1 MKSILWS
8 ISGTLMLVTA
18 VVLEGIPNP
27 AWPLS
32 AAAGICFYL
41 AGIQGYLASRRK
53 KAGKSDDESQA

>member
-1 MKSILWS
+1 
-8 ISGTLMLVTA
+8 MLVTA